1 MRTSKDIP
9 LRAAPGLLVLALV
22 ALSGCGS
29 SDELN
34 SPTAARLRGISTYYL
49 DLAFARNG
57 PGPASE
63 QELKKHMRRQERSD
77 LLSNGIDP
85 QLIDSTQFVS
95 ERDQEP
101 FVVLY
106 GLTIRKVTAD
116 SAPLV
121 AHEKTGKDGK
131 RLAVLA
137 NNKVRLVDE
146 AGLEELK
153 KSSQP

>member
-1 MRTSKDIP
+1 MRNGRNLGSWVV
-9 LRAAPGLLVLALV
+9 AGLFVLALCV
-22 ALSGCGS
+22 LPGCGS

-57 PGPASE
+57 PGPGSE

-77 LLSNGIDP
+77 LISYGIDP
-85 QLIDSTQFVS
+85 QALDSTFVS
-95 ERDQEP
+95 GRDQEP

-106 GLTIRKVTAD
+106 GQTIRKVTAD
-116 SAPLV
+116 EAPLV

-137 NNKVRLVDE
+137 NNKVHLVDE
-146 AGLEELK
+146 AGLEALK
-153 KSSQP
+153 SPKP

>member
-1 MRTSKDIP
+1 MRNAKN
-9 LRAAPGLLVLALV
+9 AGLFLLALV
-22 ALSGCGS
+22 ALPGCSS

-34 SPTAARLRGISTYYL
+34 SPTAARLRVISTYYL

-77 LLSNGIDP
+77 LLSYGIDP
-85 QLIDSTQFVS
+85 KSIDTTAFVS

-106 GLTIRKVTAD
+106 GLTSRKVTAAE
-116 SAPLV
+116 APLV
-121 AHEKTGKDGK
+121 AHEKTGKYGK

-137 NNKVRLVDE
+137 FNKVYLVDE
-146 AGLEELK
+146 AGLEAL
-153 KSSQP
+153 KSSKP